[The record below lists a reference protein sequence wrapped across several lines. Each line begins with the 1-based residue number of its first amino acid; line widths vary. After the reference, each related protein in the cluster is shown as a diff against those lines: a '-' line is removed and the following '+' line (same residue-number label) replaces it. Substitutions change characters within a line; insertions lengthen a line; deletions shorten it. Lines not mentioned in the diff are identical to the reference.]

1 MPEVGRS
8 GRAEYPP
15 TDRTVPSRHRERA
28 RYDAESV
35 HAILDEGLVAHVGYV
50 VDGRPRV
57 IPMLYVRLGEALYL
71 HGSTGARLN
80 RTALRDREAGVEV
93 SAEVTLFDALV
104 LARASF
110 NHSVNYRS
118 VVVSGRAA
126 PVLAERRKAEV
137 LDALV
142 ERLVAGRGRDARPP
156 TPEELRQTGVLELPL
171 EEVSAK
177 VRSGDPVDDEDDLGR
192 SCWAG
197 CLPLAVTFGAP
208 QPSGDLDAGVELPD
222 YLAALPRTALA

>member
-1 MPEVGRS
+1 MAEVGTS

-15 TDRTVPSRHRERA
+15 TGRTVPSRHRERA

-50 VDGRPRV
+50 VDGQPRV
-57 IPMLYVRLGEALYL
+57 LPMLYVRLGEALYL
-71 HGSTGARLN
+71 HGSTGSRLN
-80 RTALRDREAGVEV
+80 RTARRDRETAVAV

-126 PVLAERRKAEV
+126 PVLGEARKAEV

-142 ERLVAGRGRDARPP
+142 ERLVPGRGGDARPP

-177 VRSGDPVDDEDDLGR
+177 VRSGDPVDDEGDLGLA
-192 SCWAG
+192 CWAG
-197 CLPLAVTFGAP
+197 CLPLRVSFGAA
-208 QPSGDLDAGVELPD
+208 QPSGDLAAGVELPD
-222 YLAALPRTALA
+222 YLRALTGAALA